1 VKPFKTNTCH
11 IFPFQTPFQSKYLQ
25 LLWCSMTRD
34 LQLKAETPEKKD
46 LLLSSWSFINCIP
59 RRYVFGS
66 RNKIFV
72 IAKFVFFFLLIKWTF
87 IFKWVYFNHLNYI
100 WNIVLRINFSS
111 LKWSIA
117 FHGRAS
123 LKRIDL
129 QIE

>member
-46 LLLSSWSFINCIP
+46 LLLSSSWSFINCIP
-59 RRYVFGS
+59 RRYVL
-66 RNKIFV
+66 V
-72 IAKFVFFFLLIKWTF
+72 QDKFVSSQSFFFFFLLIKWTF